1 MSQWIMTREY
11 GLLAMVNCLL
21 DKIDQ
26 FRSSENEHERALIKE
41 KMPRVLAAYTE
52 QIKSK
57 EVSNGDTED
66 PTIDVL
72 TELREGLKELREGL
86 KGLSIS
92 ETLQDEFFD
101 CFVGAD
107 ERSRYFTES

>member
-1 MSQWIMTREY
+1 MTREY

-41 KMPRVLAAYTE
+41 KMPSVLAAYTE

-72 TELREGLKELREGL
+72 TELREGLKEL
-86 KGLSIS
+86 SIS
-92 ETLQDEFFD
+92 ETLQDEFFH
-101 CFVGAD
+101 CLVGAD
-107 ERSRYFTES
+107 ERSRYFTGS

>member
-41 KMPRVLAAYTE
+41 KMPSVLAAYTK

-72 TELREGLKELREGL
+72 TELRDGLKE
-86 KGLSIS
+86 LSIS

-107 ERSRYFTES
+107 ERSRYFAES

>member
-1 MSQWIMTREY
+1 MTREY

-41 KMPRVLAAYTE
+41 KTPRVLAAYTE

-72 TELREGLKELREGL
+72 TELREGLKEH
-86 KGLSIS
+86 SIS

>member
-26 FRSSENEHERALIKE
+26 FRSSENEHERVLIKE
-41 KMPRVLAAYTE
+41 KMPRVIAAYTE

-72 TELREGLKELREGL
+72 TELREGLKEP
-86 KGLSIS
+86 SIS

>member
-1 MSQWIMTREY
+1 MTREY

-52 QIKSK
+52 
-57 EVSNGDTED
+57 
-66 PTIDVL
+66 
-72 TELREGLKELREGL
+72 
-86 KGLSIS
+86 
-92 ETLQDEFFD
+92 
-101 CFVGAD
+101 
-107 ERSRYFTES
+107 

>member
-1 MSQWIMTREY
+1 MTREY

-41 KMPRVLAAYTE
+41 KMPSVLAAYTK
-52 QIKSK
+52 QIKSE

-72 TELREGLKELREGL
+72 TELRDGLRELSIGKEL
-86 KGLSIS
+86 
-92 ETLQDEFFD
+92 QDKFFI
-101 CFVGAD
+101 CLMGGD
-107 ERSRYFTES
+107 ESHRYFDES

>member
-1 MSQWIMTREY
+1 MPYVVGLTGGIGSGKSTIGNLFSALGVPVIDADIIARKVVEK
-11 GLLAMVNCLL
+11 GSPLLAEL
-21 DKIDQ
+21 
-26 FRSSENEHERALIKE
+26 
-41 KMPRVLAAYTE
+41 
-52 QIKSK
+52 
-57 EVSNGDTED
+57 VSHFG
-66 PTIDVL
+66 IDVL
-72 TELREGLKELREGL
+72 TELREGL

>member
-1 MSQWIMTREY
+1 MTREY

-41 KMPRVLAAYTE
+41 KIPRVLAAYTE

-72 TELREGLKELREGL
+72 TELREGLK
-86 KGLSIS
+86 GLSIS

>member
-1 MSQWIMTREY
+1 MTREY
-11 GLLAMVNCLL
+11 GLSTMVNNLFN
-21 DKIDQ
+21 KVEE

-41 KMPRVLAAYTE
+41 KTPRVLAAYTE

-72 TELREGLKELREGL
+72 TELRDGLRELSIGKEL
-86 KGLSIS
+86 
-92 ETLQDEFFD
+92 QDKFFV
-101 CFVGAD
+101 CFMGGD
-107 ERSRYFTES
+107 ESCRYFDES

>member
-41 KMPRVLAAYTE
+41 KIPRVLAAYTE

-72 TELREGLKELREGL
+72 TELREGLK
-86 KGLSIS
+86 GLSIS

>member
-1 MSQWIMTREY
+1 MTREY

-72 TELREGLKELREGL
+72 TELREGLK
-86 KGLSIS
+86 GLSIS

>member
-1 MSQWIMTREY
+1 MTREY

-41 KMPRVLAAYTE
+41 KMPSVLAAYTK

-66 PTIDVL
+66 PKIDVL
-72 TELREGLKELREGL
+72 TELRDGFKEL
-86 KGLSIS
+86 SIGK
-92 ETLQDEFFD
+92 ELQDKFFV
-101 CFVGAD
+101 CFMGGD
-107 ERSRYFTES
+107 ESCRYFDES

>member
-1 MSQWIMTREY
+1 MTREY

-26 FRSSENEHERALIKE
+26 FRSSENEHERALIK
-41 KMPRVLAAYTE
+41 KKIPSVLAAYTE

-72 TELREGLKELREGL
+72 TELREGL

>member
-1 MSQWIMTREY
+1 MTREY
-11 GLLAMVNCLL
+11 GLSTMVNNLFN
-21 DKIDQ
+21 KVEQ
-26 FRSSENEHERALIKE
+26 FRSSESEQERAYIKE
-41 KMPRVLAAYTE
+41 KICRFLAVYTNL
-52 QIKSK
+52 IKRK
-57 EVSNGDTED
+57 KVSDEDDQD

-72 TELREGLKELREGL
+72 TELREGLEELREGL